1 MLERRWVGF
10 HVLTVVMCCLFVA
23 ASMWQVDRRDQRGA
37 LNAVIE
43 ANAGAPPAAVED
55 LLPVLERGDRT
66 GLPGA
71 RAAHWRTVTAT
82 GRYDSAAELL
92 VRNRTLSGA
101 GVGFEVLTPLV
112 TEDGTALVVD
122 RGWVAAAGS
131 AQTLPEVPP
140 APAGEVTVTGR
151 VRPGEATPARDEPPA
166 GQLLAVDVG
175 RVAAQVPY
183 PVYDGF
189 VQAVSEQPAAA
200 GQVGLDAPV
209 APQRLP
215 EPQTSSGPHLAYAVQ
230 WALFVVVALGGWV
243 MIIRREAIDRRH
255 AAGRTAPRH
264 GPPSPRSPVAS
275 AGVPQPGAPTG
286 RS

>member
-1 MLERRWVGF
+1 MYRFVLERRWVGF
-10 HVLTVVMCCLFVA
+10 HVLTVVMCCLFVV
-23 ASMWQVDRRDQRGA
+23 ASMWQADRREQRGA

-43 ANAGAPPAAVED
+43 ANAGAPPAAVGD
-55 LLPVLERGDRT
+55 LLPVLDDGART

-71 RAAHWRTVTAT
+71 GAAHWRTVTAT
-82 GRYDSAAELL
+82 GRYDSASELL

-101 GVGFEVLTPLV
+101 GAGFEVLTPLV
-112 TEDGTALVVD
+112 TQDGTALVVD
-122 RGWVAAAGS
+122 RGWVPAAGS

-151 VRPGEATPARDEPPA
+151 VRPGEATPPRDEPPA

-200 GQVGLDAPV
+200 S

-215 EPQTSSGPHLAYAVQ
+215 EPETSSGPHLAYAVQ
-230 WALFVVVALGGWV
+230 WALFVGVALGGWV
-243 MIIRREAIDRRH
+243 MIIRREAIDRRR
-255 AAGRTAPRH
+255 AAGPGAPGA
-264 GPPSPRSPVAS
+264 GPPSPRTPVAS
-275 AGVPQPGAPTG
+275 PGVPQPSVPTG